1 LSLIATDSLT
11 YSLLDTVKL
20 CELLNQA
27 NETGDLHNNVQ
38 NQLTVRYLLR
48 MTAFIDTSDITGN
61 QQLMNVC
68 STMMNNIYLPELL
81 IEPVLSAWWRG
92 SGLSVIDCVGK
103 IIEISQNI
111 HHSNGST
118 EEEEE
123 EIKILTSIRSM
134 LLIEWAIQKVTGKK
148 QSNPTDLF
156 ASVSNYLLENLQQPI
171 IELRGLAIRCIGL
184 LTLYSTR

>member
-1 LSLIATDSLT
+1 M
-11 YSLLDTVKL
+11 
-20 CELLNQA
+20 CELLNEA
-27 NETGDLHNNVQ
+27 HASGDLHNNAQ

-48 MTAFIDTSDITGN
+48 ITAFIDTSDIAGN
-61 QQLMNVC
+61 QQLMSVC

-92 SGLSVIDCVGK
+92 SGLSVIDCVSK

-111 HHSNGST
+111 HHNSGT

-123 EIKILTSIRSM
+123 DIKILTSIRSM
-134 LLIEWAIQKVTGKK
+134 LLIEWSIQKVTGKK
-148 QSNPTDLF
+148 QANPSDLF
-156 ASVSNYLLENLQQPI
+156 ASISNYLLENLQQPI

-184 LTLYSTR
+184 LTLYSTRYIRTHY